1 MTTYGE
7 FDSDSAVSGSS
18 LTPAEKAAAVLLAMG
33 KPVAGKL
40 LKFFEYEELQGIIK
54 NAQNLRT
61 IKPQELIELVNEF
74 EDLFSEG
81 AGLMDNAKA
90 MEGILEEGL
99 TPDEVDGLLG
109 RRAQFDNY
117 ETSIWDRLQDS
128 DPDRVGQFLQAEHP
142 QTAAYIVSMLPTAF
156 AGKTL
161 MRLPEKI
168 RVDIVRRAVDLKN
181 VNPRAA
187 EIIETRVR
195 ELVNGIEAERA
206 NTGSIKVAEIM
217 NELSKPDV
225 DSLLGALETVSKTAV
240 AKVRPRIFLFDDIV
254 QMPQRSRVTLF
265 NDISGDIITMALRGA
280 NNELREA
287 VLSAIG
293 ARQRRM
299 IESDL
304 AAGDAG
310 VSAREIAVARR
321 TVAQEAIRLA
331 GLDQLTLRE
340 APPVEEEAEPEAEAA

>member
-1 MTTYGE
+1 MVGYNE
-7 FDSDSAVSGSS
+7 FDAAGTDAGMT
-18 LTPAEKAAAVLLAMG
+18 LTPSEKAAAVLLAMG

-40 LKFFEYEELQGIIK
+40 LKFFEYEELQEIIK
-54 NAQNLRT
+54 CAQNLRS

-74 EDLFSEG
+74 EELFSEG
-81 AGLMDNAKA
+81 TGLMDNAKA

-109 RRAQFDNY
+109 RRAQFQAF
-117 ETSIWDRLQDS
+117 ETSVWDRLQDL
-128 DPDRVGQFLQAEHP
+128 DPGRVGKFLQDEHP

-161 MRLPEKI
+161 MKLPEKS
-168 RVDIVRRAVDLKN
+168 RVEIVRRAVDLKA

-187 EIIETRVR
+187 EIIEARVR
-195 ELVNGIEAERA
+195 DLVAEMEAEKA
-206 NTGSIKVAEIM
+206 NTGSVKVADIM

-225 DSLLGALETVSKTAV
+225 ESLLGALETVSQSAV
-240 AKVRPRIFLFDDIV
+240 DKVRPRIFLFDDIAL
-254 QMPQRSRVTLF
+254 MPQRSRVTLF
-265 NDISGDIITMALRGA
+265 NDISGDVITTALRGSE
-280 NNELREA
+280 NGLREA

-304 AAGDAG
+304 STGEAGA
-310 VSAREIAVARR
+310 STREIAIARR
-321 TVAQEAIRLA
+321 TIAQEAIRLA

-340 APPVEEEAEPEAEAA
+340 DAPAAAAEAEAA

>member
-1 MTTYGE
+1 MTSYGE
-7 FDSDSAVSGSS
+7 FTPEGTEVGTA
-18 LTPAEKAAAVLLAMG
+18 LTPSEKAAAVLLAMG

-40 LKFFEYEELQGIIK
+40 LKFFEHEELQEIIK

-81 AGLMDNAKA
+81 TGLMDNAKA

-109 RRAQFDNY
+109 RRTQFQSY

-128 DPDRVGQFLQAEHP
+128 DPDRVGKFLQSEHP

-156 AGKTL
+156 AGRTL
-161 MRLPEKI
+161 MKLPEKV

-187 EIIETRVR
+187 EIIEARVR
-195 ELVNGIEAERA
+195 DLVAAIEAERSS
-206 NTGSIKVAEIM
+206 TGSVKVAEIM

-225 DSLLGALETVSKTAV
+225 ESLLGALETVSKTAV
-240 AKVRPRIFLFDDIV
+240 EKVRPRIFLFDDIIL
-254 QMPQRSRVTLF
+254 MPQKSRVTLF
-265 NDISGDIITMALRGA
+265 NDISGDIITTALRGA
-280 NNELREA
+280 DPALTDS

-304 AAGDAG
+304 ASGAGN
-310 VSAREIAVARR
+310 VSTREIAVARR
-321 TVAQEAIRLA
+321 SIAQEAIRLA

-340 APPVEEEAEPEAEAA
+340 NAGAEAAAA

>member
-1 MTTYGE
+1 MTSYGE
-7 FDSDSAVSGSS
+7 FTPEGTEVGTV
-18 LTPAEKAAAVLLAMG
+18 LTPSEKAAAVLLAMG

-40 LKFFEYEELQGIIK
+40 LKFFEHEELQEIIK

-61 IKPQELIELVNEF
+61 IKPQELVELVNEF

-81 AGLMDNAKA
+81 TGLMDNAKA

-109 RRAQFDNY
+109 RRTQFQSY

-128 DPDRVGQFLQAEHP
+128 DPDRVGKFLQSEHP

-156 AGKTL
+156 AGRTL
-161 MRLPEKI
+161 MKLPEKV

-187 EIIETRVR
+187 EIIEARVR
-195 ELVNGIEAERA
+195 DLVSAIEAERSSA
-206 NTGSIKVAEIM
+206 GSVKVAEIM

-225 DSLLGALETVSKTAV
+225 ESLLGALETVSKTAV
-240 AKVRPRIFLFDDIV
+240 EKVRPRIFLFDDI
-254 QMPQRSRVTLF
+254 QLMPQKSRVTLF
-265 NDISGDIITMALRGA
+265 NDISGDIITTALRGA
-280 NNELREA
+280 DQALIDS

-304 AAGDAG
+304 ASGTG
-310 VSAREIAVARR
+310 NVSTREIAVARR
-321 TVAQEAIRLA
+321 SIAQEAIRLA

-340 APPVEEEAEPEAEAA
+340 SAGAEAAAA

>member
-1 MTTYGE
+1 MAEYDE
-7 FDSDSAVSGSS
+7 FNPAGAGGATQ
-18 LTPAEKAAAVLLAMG
+18 LTASEKAAAVLLAMG

-40 LKFFEYEELQGIIK
+40 LKFFEYDELQEIIK
-54 NAQNLRT
+54 KAQNLRT

-109 RRAQFDNY
+109 RRTQFELN
-117 ETSIWDRLQDS
+117 ESSIWDRLQGAN
-128 DPDRVGQFLQAEHP
+128 PDRVGRYLQSEHP
-142 QTAAYIVSMLPTAF
+142 QTAAYIVSMLPAGF

-161 MRLPEKI
+161 MKLPEQA

-187 EIIETRVR
+187 KIIEARVR
-195 ELVNGIEAERA
+195 DLVDEMEAEKGNA
-206 NTGSIKVAEIM
+206 GSVKVAEIM

-225 DSLLGALETVSKTAV
+225 ESLLGALETVSKSAV
-240 AKVRPRIFLFDDIV
+240 AKVRPRVFLFDDV
-254 QMPQRSRVTLF
+254 ALMPHRSRITLF
-265 NDISGDIITMALRGA
+265 DDISGDIITTALRGA
-280 NNELREA
+280 DNELREA
-287 VLSAIG
+287 VLSSIG

-310 VSAREIAVARR
+310 VNTRDIAVARR
-321 TVAQEAIRLA
+321 TISQEAIRLA

-340 APPVEEEAEPEAEAA
+340 EEPAIAQAA

>member
-1 MTTYGE
+1 MTSYDE
-7 FDSDSAVSGSS
+7 FSPESTEVSTA
-18 LTPAEKAAAVLLAMG
+18 LTPSEKAAAVLLAMG

-40 LKFFEYEELQGIIK
+40 LKFFEHEELQEIIQK
-54 NAQNLRT
+54 AQNLRT
-61 IKPQELIELVNEF
+61 IKPQELVELVNEF

-81 AGLMDNAKA
+81 TGLMDNAKA

-109 RRAQFDNY
+109 RRTQFQSY

-128 DPDRVGQFLQAEHP
+128 DPDRVGKFLQSEHP

-156 AGKTL
+156 AGRTL
-161 MRLPEKI
+161 MKLPEKV

-187 EIIETRVR
+187 EIIEARVR
-195 ELVNGIEAERA
+195 DLVATIEAERSS
-206 NTGSIKVAEIM
+206 TGSVKVAEIM

-225 DSLLGALETVSKTAV
+225 ESLLGALETVSKTAV
-240 AKVRPRIFLFDDIV
+240 EKVRPRIFLFDDIIL
-254 QMPQRSRVTLF
+254 MPQKSRVTLF
-265 NDISGDIITMALRGA
+265 NDISGDIITTALRGA
-280 NNELREA
+280 DQALTDS

-304 AAGDAG
+304 AAGTAG
-310 VSAREIAVARR
+310 VSTREIAIARR
-321 TVAQEAIRLA
+321 SIAQEAIRLA

-340 APPVEEEAEPEAEAA
+340 DAPTDAEAA

>member
-1 MTTYGE
+1 MTNYDE
-7 FDSDSAVSGSS
+7 FTPESTEVGTV
-18 LTPAEKAAAVLLAMG
+18 LTPSEKAAAVLLAMG

-40 LKFFEYEELQGIIK
+40 LKFFEHEELQEIIK

-61 IKPQELIELVNEF
+61 IKPQELVELVNEF

-109 RRAQFDNY
+109 RRTQFQAF

-128 DPDRVGQFLQAEHP
+128 DPDRVGKFLQSEHP

-156 AGKTL
+156 AGRTL
-161 MRLPEKI
+161 MKLPEKA

-187 EIIETRVR
+187 EIIEARVR
-195 ELVNGIEAERA
+195 DLVAEIEAERSS
-206 NTGSIKVAEIM
+206 TGSVKVAEIM

-225 DSLLGALETVSKTAV
+225 ESLLGALETVSKSAV
-240 AKVRPRIFLFDDIV
+240 EKVRPRIFLFDDIML
-254 QMPQRSRVTLF
+254 MPQKSRVMLF
-265 NDISGDIITMALRGA
+265 NDISGDIITTALRGA
-280 NNELREA
+280 DQALIDS

-304 AAGDAG
+304 ASGAGN
-310 VSAREIAVARR
+310 VSTREIAVARR
-321 TVAQEAIRLA
+321 SIAQEAIRLA

-340 APPVEEEAEPEAEAA
+340 AATSEAAAA

>member
-1 MTTYGE
+1 MTSYGE
-7 FDSDSAVSGSS
+7 FTPEGTEVGST
-18 LTPAEKAAAVLLAMG
+18 LTPSEKAAAVLLAMG

-40 LKFFEYEELQGIIK
+40 LKFFEHEELQEIIK

-61 IKPQELIELVNEF
+61 IKPQELVELVNEF

-81 AGLMDNAKA
+81 TGLMDNAKA

-109 RRAQFDNY
+109 RRTQFQSY

-128 DPDRVGQFLQAEHP
+128 DPDRVGKFLQSEHP

-156 AGKTL
+156 AGRTL
-161 MRLPEKI
+161 MKLPEKV

-187 EIIETRVR
+187 EIIEARVR
-195 ELVNGIEAERA
+195 DLVAAIEAERSSA
-206 NTGSIKVAEIM
+206 GSVKVAEIM

-225 DSLLGALETVSKTAV
+225 ESLLGALETVSKTAV
-240 AKVRPRIFLFDDIV
+240 EKVRPRIFLFDDIIL
-254 QMPQRSRVTLF
+254 MPQKSRVTLF
-265 NDISGDIITMALRGA
+265 NDISGDIITTALRGA
-280 NNELREA
+280 DQALTDA

-304 AAGDAG
+304 ASGAGN
-310 VSAREIAVARR
+310 VSTREIAVARR
-321 TVAQEAIRLA
+321 SIAQEAIRLA

-340 APPVEEEAEPEAEAA
+340 SAGAEAAAA

>member
-1 MTTYGE
+1 MTNYDE
-7 FDSDSAVSGSS
+7 FTPENTEVSTV
-18 LTPAEKAAAVLLAMG
+18 LTPSEKAAAVLLAMG

-40 LKFFEYEELQGIIK
+40 LKFFEHEELQQVIK

-81 AGLMDNAKA
+81 TGLMDNAKA

-109 RRAQFDNY
+109 RRTQFANY

-128 DPDRVGQFLQAEHP
+128 DPERVGKFLQSEHP

-156 AGKTL
+156 AGRTL
-161 MRLPEKI
+161 MKLPEKN
-168 RVDIVRRAVDLKN
+168 RVDIVRRAVDLKD

-187 EIIETRVR
+187 EIIEARVR
-195 ELVNGIEAERA
+195 DLVAAIEAERGS
-206 NTGSIKVAEIM
+206 TGSVKVAEIM

-225 DSLLGALETVSKTAV
+225 ESLLGALETVSKSAV
-240 AKVRPRIFLFDDIV
+240 EKVRPRIFLFDDIIL
-254 QMPQRSRVTLF
+254 MPQRSRVILF
-265 NDISGDIITMALRGA
+265 NDISGDIITTALRGA
-280 NNELREA
+280 DPNLTDA

-304 AAGDAG
+304 AGG
-310 VSAREIAVARR
+310 PGNVSTREIAVARR
-321 TVAQEAIRLA
+321 SIAQEAIRLA

-340 APPVEEEAEPEAEAA
+340 PAEAQAA

>member
-1 MTTYGE
+1 MAEYDE
-7 FDSDSAVSGSS
+7 FDPTGAGGTTQ
-18 LTPAEKAAAVLLAMG
+18 LTASEKAAAVLLAMG

-40 LKFFEYEELQGIIK
+40 LKFFEYDELQEIIK
-54 NAQNLRT
+54 KAQNLRT

-109 RRAQFDNY
+109 RRTQFESY
-117 ETSIWDRLQDS
+117 ETSIWDRLQGAN
-128 DPDRVGQFLQAEHP
+128 PDRVGRYLQSEHP
-142 QTAAYIVSMLPTAF
+142 QTAAYIVSMLPAGF

-161 MRLPEKI
+161 MKLPEKA

-187 EIIETRVR
+187 AIIEARVR
-195 ELVNGIEAERA
+195 DLVAEMDA
-206 NTGSIKVAEIM
+206 EKGNSGSVKVAEIM

-225 DSLLGALETVSKTAV
+225 ESLLGALETVSKSAV
-240 AKVRPRIFLFDDIV
+240 EKVRPRIFLFDDIAL
-254 QMPQRSRVTLF
+254 MPQRSRVALF
-265 NDISGDIITMALRGA
+265 NDISGDIITAALRGA
-280 NNELREA
+280 DNDLREA
-287 VLSAIG
+287 VLSSIG

-310 VSAREIAVARR
+310 VNTREIAVARR
-321 TVAQEAIRLA
+321 TIAQEAIRLA

-340 APPVEEEAEPEAEAA
+340 EAPATAQAA

>member
-1 MTTYGE
+1 MTSYDE
-7 FDSDSAVSGSS
+7 F
-18 LTPAEKAAAVLLAMG
+18 TPESTDVGTVLSPSEKAAAVLLAMG

-40 LKFFEYEELQGIIK
+40 LKFFEHEELQEIIK

-61 IKPQELIELVNEF
+61 IKPQELVELVNEF

-109 RRAQFDNY
+109 RRTQFASY

-128 DPDRVGQFLQAEHP
+128 DPDRVGAFLQNEHP

-156 AGKTL
+156 AGRTL
-161 MRLPEKI
+161 MKLPEKV
-168 RVDIVRRAVDLKN
+168 RVDIVRRSVDLKN

-187 EIIETRVR
+187 EIIEARVR
-195 ELVNGIEAERA
+195 DLVTAIEAEKA
-206 NTGSIKVAEIM
+206 STGSVKVAEIM

-225 DSLLGALETVSKTAV
+225 ESLLGALETVSKSAV
-240 AKVRPRIFLFDDIV
+240 DKVRPRIFLFDDIMS
-254 QMPQRSRVTLF
+254 MPQRSRVTLF
-265 NDISGDIITMALRGA
+265 NDISGDIITTALRGA
-280 NNELREA
+280 EPTLTES

-304 AAGDAG
+304 SAGTAG
-310 VSAREIAVARR
+310 VSTREIAVARR
-321 TVAQEAIRLA
+321 SIAQEAIRLA

-340 APPVEEEAEPEAEAA
+340 DAPAEAAAA